1 MAALKNRLLAHFSP
15 PENHQTPF
23 IRRVGC
29 SKENDLMTHMENES
43 LGKFD
48 GLLEELGGGK
58 QVSTWERMRHSPGA
72 MIGLA
77 LIVLLLLMA
86 LMADKIAPQGIDDQS
101 LLMALQPPS
110 REFPLGTDEFG
121 RDILS
126 RIIYG
131 SRVSLQVGITTTAV
145 AAFLGITLGALA
157 GYYGGW
163 LDYVIQALVD
173 ISWAFPTV
181 LMAIFLVA
189 VLGHG
194 LTNLMIAV
202 GVVYWG
208 AFARVVRGQVLSM
221 REWEF
226 VLAARAAGANDI
238 HILLQHILPNII
250 SPVIVMGTLLMGD
263 AILIESTLS
272 FLGLGAQPPTP
283 SWGSILASGR
293 AYLSI
298 APWVTTFPGIAIMLT
313 VLGFNLLGDG
323 LRDALDPRLKNV

>member
-1 MAALKNRLLAHFSP
+1 
-15 PENHQTPF
+15 
-23 IRRVGC
+23 
-29 SKENDLMTHMENES
+29 
-43 LGKFD
+43 
-48 GLLEELGGGK
+48 
-58 QVSTWERMRHSPGA
+58 
-72 MIGLA
+72 
-77 LIVLLLLMA
+77 
-86 LMADKIAPQGIDDQS
+86 
-101 LLMALQPPS
+101 MALQPPS
-110 REFPLGTDEFG
+110 KEFPLGTDEFG

-131 SRVSLQVGITTTAV
+131 SRVSLKVGITTTAV

-250 SPVIVMGTLLMGD
+250 SPVIVMGTLLMGE

-272 FLGLGAQPPTP
+272 FLGMGAQPPTP
-283 SWGSILASGR
+283 SWGSILSSGR
-293 AYLSI
+293 AYLRL

-323 LRDALDPRLKNV
+323 LRDALDPRLKNI